1 MRRFVLAALLLLA
14 GTAGAAATEPQK
26 LAPGQSLRGHFDQ
39 QRYLKG
45 FAKPLH
51 STGSFVRAGGTGLI
65 WRGETPFQN
74 VTVLSA
80 AGILQSADGKETM
93 HLAASRMPMLGRFY
107 QVLNGALSGDADALT
122 QDFKLA
128 RQDGGEGWQ
137 LILTPMRPDDPILGV
152 PLQNLILDPTKLLTA
167 ALSNQTI
174 SRMVVVNIAT
184 TASVLQQQPAPGP
197 GAPPP
202 PKNILAGFNGGG
214 GVENIPF
221 LQTNADA
228 ATVFATF
235 WIETI
240 KGATPDDDF
249 MQLQY
254 VQTVFLNFPVLNSPA
269 PQKPLSWP
277 HVSVATLQKT
287 FGGQ

>member
-14 GTAGAAATEPQK
+14 GMAGAAATEPQK
-26 LAPGQSLRGHFDQ
+26 LAPGQSLHGHFDQ

-51 STGSFVRAGGTGLI
+51 STGSFVLAGGIGLI

-128 RQDGGEGWQ
+128 RQGSGEGWQ
-137 LILTPMRPDDPILGV
+137 LILTPVRPDDPILGQIAAITV
-152 PLQNLILDPTKLLTA
+152 RGTRFVDSVDIEKAGGDHDELHFSDQIAGAT
-167 ALSNQTI
+167 ALSPEEQ
-174 SRMVVVNIAT
+174 S
-184 TASVLQQQPAPGP
+184 L
-197 GAPPP
+197 
-202 PKNILAGFNGGG
+202 FD
-214 GVENIPF
+214 GV
-221 LQTNADA
+221 A
-228 ATVFATF
+228 
-235 WIETI
+235 
-240 KGATPDDDF
+240 K
-249 MQLQY
+249 
-254 VQTVFLNFPVLNSPA
+254 
-269 PQKPLSWP
+269 
-277 HVSVATLQKT
+277 
-287 FGGQ
+287 